1 MSALDGGCQV
11 PIGAYARFEGDEIV
25 IDAFVG
31 KLDGSLMLRSSIRT
45 LLAQPVDVE
54 GVEGASLKACALAQQ
69 VVEQLEARGAHAIL
83 DEVRVTGDERR
94 LV

>member
-1 MSALDGGCQV
+1 M
-11 PIGAYARFEGDEIV
+11 
-25 IDAFVG
+25 G
-31 KLDGSLMLRSSIRT
+31 KLDGSLMLRSSIRA
-45 LLAQPVDVE
+45 LLVQPVDVK
-54 GVEGASLKACALAQQ
+54 GAKEVSRKACALAQQ